1 MSARL
6 YYALS
11 TGALALLM
19 AVILIL
25 LVGRDSAMQ
34 DAYAWIFA
42 ATVGACGLLG
52 GLWVGR
58 WRWLVHAGGRVW
70 RPLGVAFFTVLVAL
84 GAMFLLYM
92 VLLGVTDAGDW
103 REAAEVAAFIVCFG
117 ALFCGLPAVLLTLPL
132 AGLFLRRH
140 DHELAT

>member
-19 AVILIL
+19 AVVLIL

-84 GAMFLLYM
+84 GAMFLLLQTQFRAIA
-92 VLLGVTDAGDW
+92 VSGGFTAGG
-103 REAAEVAAFIVCFG
+103 FG
-117 ALFCGLPAVLLTLPL
+117 GFGS
-132 AGLFLRRH
+132 GGFGGSGGGWSGGGGGFSGGGSSGGW
-140 DHELAT
+140 